1 MKTNPPPTLIK
12 SDGSSAE
19 HITPSAANNRPG
31 GKKIKVLYVEDEEV
45 LAMLVRDHLVRNGF
59 EVFWTPNGN
68 EAELMFAENKPDLCI
83 LDIMLPGK
91 NGFEIGKSI
100 RQADKAVPIIFL
112 TAKSEAKDVV
122 EGFKSGGNDYLK
134 KPFSLDELMAR
145 VNNLLNM
152 AGKVSNGQYRIGSL
166 SFDPVRMIIHHDEQ
180 SVSLSHRENELLKM
194 LIEMAGKPVERKQI
208 LLDLWGDDHFFNS
221 RNLDVYITRLRKYLK
236 MDPDVQLIT
245 LKGVGYQL
253 VTG

>member
-1 MKTNPPPTLIK
+1 MPKPNG
-12 SDGSSAE
+12 SDSITTTTSSA
-19 HITPSAANNRPG
+19 HNRPA
-31 GKKIKVLYVEDEEV
+31 GKKVKVLYVEDEEV
-45 LAMLVRDHLVRNGF
+45 LAMLVRDHLIRSGF
-59 EVFWTPNGN
+59 DVFWTADGN
-68 EAELMFAENKPDLCI
+68 EANTIFNENKPDLCI

-91 NGFEIGKSI
+91 NGFEIGKEI

-122 EGFKSGGNDYLK
+122 EGFKAGGNDYLK

-145 VNNLLNM
+145 INNQLN
-152 AGKVSNGQYRIGSL
+152 VSGRGVQGQYRLGTL
-166 SFDPVRMIIHHDEQ
+166 SFDPVRMVIQNNEQ
-180 SVSLSHRENELLKM
+180 SVTLSHRENELLKM
-194 LIEMAGKPVERKQI
+194 LIEMTGKPVERKQI